1 MKEPAANH
9 KQASVVGFEEG
20 TAGVTPP
27 SSSTGRQGVFLTDV
41 IVELGFAENKRVDE
55 AEDAA
60 RVSGK
65 TVEQLLLDNGA
76 IDEDQLSIA
85 IAERSGL
92 DHVDLARF
100 DVDMRAAEAVSRSV
114 AASCGA
120 VPIAYAPNGAL
131 IVAVQD
137 SFDSLAVRRIETAT
151 GAEVRPVIAAVS
163 AIKRLI
169 ERLPDEAPTDS
180 SEPEVPRLK
189 SQRELQMSNAEA
201 SVNEE
206 EREEEEEPPEPPPPS
221 LPPPPPPPVADEP
234 ATEPKSDGLD
244 SFDGLSMDLGP
255 TVMEAEEAEEDEQ
268 EPVKA
273 AKPGKLKKATK
284 REDRLARELVE
295 THGKVAELE
304 RRLEEVIDAAEDAT
318 PSSEK
323 LRTLRRAIDE
333 DGD

>member
-1 MKEPAANH
+1 MAVDA
-9 KQASVVGFEEG
+9 
-20 TAGVTPP
+20 AGV
-27 SSSTGRQGVFLTDV
+27 G
-41 IVELGFAENKRVDE
+41 
-55 AEDAA
+55 
-60 RVSGK
+60 GK
-65 TVEQLLLDNGA
+65 TVELLLLHNGA

-120 VPIAYAPNGAL
+120 VPIASSPDGTL

-151 GAEVRPVIAAVS
+151 GAEVQPVIAAVS

-189 SQRELQMSNAEA
+189 SQRELQMSNSEA

-206 EREEEEEPPEPPPPS
+206 EREEEEEPPEPLPPSPPPT
-221 LPPPPPPPVADEP
+221 PVADEP
-234 ATEPKSDGLD
+234 ATEPSDEGLD

-255 TVMEAEEAEEDEQ
+255 TVMEAEEAEEDEE
-268 EPVKA
+268 EPVEA
-273 AKPGKLKKATK
+273 AKTGKLKKATK
-284 REDRLARELVE
+284 REHRLARELVE

-304 RRLEEVIDAAEDAT
+304 RRLEEVIVAAEDAT